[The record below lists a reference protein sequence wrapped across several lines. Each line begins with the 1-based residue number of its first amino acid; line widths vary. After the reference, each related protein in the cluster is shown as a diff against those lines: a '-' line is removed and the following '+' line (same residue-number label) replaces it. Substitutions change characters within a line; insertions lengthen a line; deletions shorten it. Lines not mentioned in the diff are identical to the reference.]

1 MQEGLPRIDLHSD
14 PANPLTCTSSKQ
26 ITNMII
32 TKIHENKITSTGK
45 PQQIV
50 SIDDNPQQ
58 LTYWG
63 NDLEEGQ
70 TFNGEI
76 VPPSDPKY
84 KPSLRAVKTAS
95 RTSNFTSR
103 TSTIEKA
110 VKDKAT
116 NIQVAQERKNG
127 SIEEAANWRDAV
139 MIVNTLLANKVLVDG
154 IDLLNH
160 NELDT
165 VVKNSIISWKNW
177 FAEKK
182 DPNSNPPF

>member
-1 MQEGLPRIDLHSD
+1 
-14 PANPLTCTSSKQ
+14 
-26 ITNMII
+26 MII
-32 TKIHENKITSTGK
+32 TKIHENKVTSTGK

-50 SIDDNPQQ
+50 SVDNNPQQ

-70 TFNGEI
+70 DFSGEI

-84 KPSLRAVKTAS
+84 KPSLRAVKTS
-95 RTSNFTSR
+95 SKGSNFSSR
-103 TSTIEKA
+103 SAPIEKA
-110 VKDKAT
+110 MKDKAT

-127 SIEEAANWRDAV
+127 SIEEAANWRDAT

-160 NELDT
+160 TELQK
-165 VVKNSIISWKNW
+165 VVRNSIISWKNW
-177 FAEKK
+177 FAEQK
-182 DPNSNPPF
+182 DPTSQPPFLN